1 MTDLKQK
8 TFCISLINSNLLLES
23 KKAIATVVLAIV
35 SFTCCM
41 QFETIDFAYGQ
52 FFDNS
57 DTTETNSSGFSMNST
72 QLDDSHAPEIVL
84 LSQKLKKASF
94 GYRDLVGQVK
104 NIGNDTA
111 EFVKIVVDTFDKNGN
126 IIGTDYVY
134 ATATTLK
141 ANQRSSFELSSDSQ
155 NFKGMDHYEI
165 SLQWNNPDGTEGYVE
180 NAQIYKS
187 NHSDTTE

>member
-1 MTDLKQK
+1 MFSFKSAAPTVII
-8 TFCISLINSNLLLES
+8 TFTLFSCGLLFQS
-23 KKAIATVVLAIV
+23 ANIV
-35 SFTCCM
+35 H
-41 QFETIDFAYGQ
+41 GQ
-52 FFDNS
+52 FFEDSGTNSS
-57 DTTETNSSGFSMNST
+57 DTTTSNST
-72 QLDDSHAPEIVL
+72 ATDNGNAPEIVL

-187 NHSDTTE
+187 SNTDTTD